1 MKKSQKQ
8 LISDRLIRY
17 GEVSNIWA
25 VNNKILRLSE
35 RIRELKQ
42 RGYNIETFYKVF
54 RGKRERTASY
64 RLVK

>member
-42 RGYNIETFYKVF
+42 RGYNIETFYKEI
-54 RGKRERTASY
+54 RGRRERTASY